1 MKKKFFSLACALT
14 LMLTVFAVPTN
25 AAENLIEYD
34 TRTLAYNRDTY
45 SYTLGVV
52 TSAAATTGESP
63 LGGLAEM
70 TCSMYIQT
78 ASGVYPDSDSS
89 PIYLEVAISGHG
101 EIISAQS
108 RCGILGYS
116 GSVVLDV

>member
-1 MKKKFFSLACALT
+1 MKKKFFSLACALA

-63 LGGLAEM
+63 
-70 TCSMYIQT
+70 
-78 ASGVYPDSDSS
+78 
-89 PIYLEVAISGHG
+89 
-101 EIISAQS
+101 
-108 RCGILGYS
+108 S